1 MSPILRL
8 IIFVYEPDCTKFR
21 QRIGFSTQNNTI
33 LWNQVRTKILPALK
47 RLQAVKQII
56 LFIATQQINKH
67 TDQLISVN
75 ALGLAHKTNQVRTKI

>member
-1 MSPILRL
+1 VCLLICCVAINKIIFLTAL

-75 ALGLAHKTNQVRTKI
+75 A